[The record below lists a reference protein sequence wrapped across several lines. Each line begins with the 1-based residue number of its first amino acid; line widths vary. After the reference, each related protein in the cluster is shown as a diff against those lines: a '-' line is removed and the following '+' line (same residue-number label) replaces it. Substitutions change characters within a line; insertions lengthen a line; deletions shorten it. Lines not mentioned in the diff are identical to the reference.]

1 MRGNRPRGKRLVA
14 LLAASVVGV
23 AVVQPVA
30 VAAPDPAPVAVVD
43 EAVDEA
49 SAQELAKRLGR
60 PVRITGKTSE
70 TDEFWA
76 TPEGSFTWRQHQR
89 PVRVRRDGGW
99 VAADTTLERRADG
112 TVAPR
117 AAVVGLT
124 LSGGGKGSKARGP
137 LVRMA
142 HNGAEVG
149 LGWETDL
156 PEPVL
161 EGATATYPEVLPGV
175 DLRVTADVVGFSEV
189 LVVKTPEA
197 AKNPKLRKVTFGSHT
212 KNSRVRAVER
222 KAKADSPG
230 LEVVDASGS
239 VVFTGDATRMWD
251 SSGDDRRDPRR
262 AVMGVEV
269 SDGSV
274 SIVPDQAFLEDPNTR
289 YPVFLDPEY
298 SCGAC
303 GKAHHVVVQSGA
315 GMTGA
320 KNFDATTGALSD
332 LKAGYQTTDAS
343 GTSRSY
349 VQMNTGPL
357 SGKVVDWA
365 TLNTTLLYS
374 WWSAPTATSTEL
386 HLAGW
391 IDANTTWDNQ
401 PGGAVLPGTSRTWL
415 SSVNTTNQSKAPN
428 VPMQFGATDAVRA
441 AAAGGWGLTTFLL
454 KGESESNTSSWR
466 RFGLNPY
473 LEVRYNSTPNN
484 PTDHAMQNGTVPC
497 VKGANRP
504 YVFTRTPQ
512 LQARVSDPD
521 GGTLHVLV
529 ATSGGPYGA
538 DVPGSYH
545 DNAATL
551 SQSTIGTPGP
561 NQAALVQ
568 VHVPEGWITSDGIYK
583 WAMRVSDGALSSPRW
598 DWDCEFYVNTTVP
611 LAPSVW
617 ATNTPVNQGD
627 TATFGVSVNLATPGM
642 FDIDRFIYTTDGS
655 VPSTQGS
662 PSVPAGRVASTDG
675 RVWAHASL
683 STTAV
688 NAQQN
693 LIRVRAVNKAG
704 TPGPDG
710 TCTSPLVTV
719 GAAPNAACGYTV
731 LPLTSAK
738 FLKGAWALDDQSGP
752 TAADN
757 VAVLNPGETAH
768 PATLT
773 EAGWNIGYSRGNA
786 WTQADAFGAKDGVKG
801 GINIR
806 PNGYLSTT
814 GPVLD
819 TSKSFS
825 VATWVYLQQNDN
837 WFTVLS
843 QDGNSVSGFFLQY
856 SAGLGK
862 WSLSTKAGDDINSET
877 YRATSVDATAVPMLH
892 AWTHLIGTYDENTRQ
907 LSLYVNGKPAGSV
920 VMATPLWNA
929 GGPFVI
935 GAAKWDGSR
944 ADHFPGQVDDVQA
957 WQRVLSPQDAH
968 DLATA
973 SAPRANL
980 GLAEGAAELLATGAT
995 GDEFNP
1001 PYAPAP
1007 VKTLEGY
1014 WKFDENAGTTA
1025 ADSSNNGAG
1034 YANNLITTGASW
1046 VPGKSGS
1053 ALHYNGTETSY
1064 SYSTGPAVNTSQSFT
1079 VSAWVKL
1086 DDLNGY
1092 YAVAG
1097 QSGVHTPGFAIRY
1110 SPDVNAWI
1118 FGLNP
1123 SDTVD
1128 ASTQWAY
1135 RGNTVASA
1143 GVWTLVTGVYNNES
1157 KRIQLY
1163 VDGKLTASRSFTGTP
1178 WNAAGRVTVGGYNFN
1193 GPEVGTMRGAIDS
1206 VQVWQQ
1212 ALTASQVA
1220 ALAGLSYVDGVWN
1233 LNGHTAGTATGGAS
1247 LVATDNAA
1255 NVSLSGAPGTAVILP
1270 RPRDFRTDRSYTV
1283 SAWVKINADAGG
1295 AHTAVSQDD
1304 TTNSSFMLGYR
1315 RGSGEAQGRWAF
1327 AVSCDRTTA
1336 NCLRTAYSD
1345 AAAVPDTWTHLA
1357 ATLDTVTGKVCLF
1370 VNGEPQDGASGCVDA
1385 TGFHF
1390 GAGSL
1395 VLGRSLWGGN
1405 QVDLWRGGVAGV
1417 RVYSGVRTVDQIKGD
1432 RTADDPGSLF
1442 GLVH

>member
-1 MRGNRPRGKRLVA
+1 M
-14 LLAASVVGV
+14 

-30 VAAPDPAPVAVVD
+30 VAAPEPVPATVVD

-112 TVAPR
+112 SVAPK
-117 AAVVGLT
+117 AAVVELT

-142 HNGAEVG
+142 HQGAEVG
-149 LGWETDL
+149 LNWESDL

-161 EGATATYPEVLPGV
+161 EGSTATYPEVLPGV
-175 DLRVTADVVGFSEV
+175 DLRVTADVIGFSEV

-222 KAKADSPG
+222 KAKAGSPG
-230 LEVVDASGS
+230 LEVVDGAGS

-251 SSGDDRRDPRR
+251 SSGDDRREPRR
-262 AVMGVEV
+262 AVMSVEV

-274 SIVPDQAFLEDPNTR
+274 SIVPDQAFLADPDTR

-298 SCGAC
+298 SCGSC
-303 GKAHHVVVQSGA
+303 GKAHHVVVQSGP

-320 KNFDATTGALSD
+320 KNFDVTTGALND
-332 LKAGYQTTDAS
+332 LKAGYQNTDSS
-343 GTSRSY
+343 GISRSY

-374 WWSAPTATSTEL
+374 WWSAPTATSTQL

-401 PGGAVLPGTSRTWL
+401 PGGVVVPGTSESLL

-428 VPMQFGATDAVRA
+428 VPMQFGATNAVRA

-454 KGESESNTSSWR
+454 KGESESTTTSWR

-497 VKGANRP
+497 VKGENRP

-521 GGTLHVLV
+521 GGVLHVLV

-538 DVPGSYH
+538 DVPGTYR
-545 DNAATL
+545 DNGATL
-551 SQSTIGTPGP
+551 AQSTIGTPGP
-561 NQAALVQ
+561 NQAALAQVQ
-568 VHVPEGWITSDGIYK
+568 VPEGWITSDGIYK

-611 LAPSVW
+611 LAPSVR
-617 ATNTPVNQGD
+617 ATNTPVNQSD
-627 TATFGVSVNLATPGM
+627 TATFAISVQPATPGL
-642 FDIDRFIYTTDGS
+642 FDIDRFVYTTDGS

-662 PSVPAGRVASTDG
+662 PSVPATRAVSTDG
-675 RVWAHASL
+675 GSWAVASL
-683 STTAV
+683 STTAL

-693 LIRVRAVNKAG
+693 LLRVRAVNKAG
-704 TPGPDG
+704 TPGPDS
-710 TCTSPLVTV
+710 TCVSPLVVV
-719 GAAPNAACGYTV
+719 GAAPNTACGYTV

-738 FLKGAWALDDQSGP
+738 FLKGAWALDD
-752 TAADN
+752 TAGTTASDN

-773 EAGWNIGYSRGNA
+773 EAGWAIGYSRGNA

-806 PNGYLSTT
+806 PNGFLSTT

-825 VATWVYLQQNDN
+825 VATWAYLQQTGGYY
-837 WFTVLS
+837 TVLS

-856 SAGLGK
+856 SADVGK
-862 WSLSTKAGDDINSET
+862 WSMSTTDTDAVTDTPNRVTSGDN
-877 YRATSVDATAVPMLH
+877 AAAVMVNR
-892 AWTHLIGTYDENTRQ
+892 WTHLIGTYDANSRQ
-907 LSLYVNGKPAGSV
+907 LSLYVDGKPAGSKV
-920 VMATPLWNA
+920 LATPLWNA

-935 GAAKWDGSR
+935 GAAKWDGLR

-957 WQRVLSPQDAH
+957 WQRVLSAQDAH

-980 GLAEGAAELLATGAT
+980 GLAEGATELLATGAT

-1001 PYAPAP
+1001 PYVAAP
-1007 VKTLEGY
+1007 VKSLEGY

-1034 YANNLITTGASW
+1034 YANNLITTEATSW

-1053 ALHYNGTETSY
+1053 ALYYNGTEDSY

-1097 QSGVHTPGFAIRY
+1097 QSGQNVPGFAIRY

-1118 FGLNP
+1118 FGLNR
-1123 SDTVD
+1123 SDATGAVTD
-1128 ASTQWAY
+1128 WAF
-1135 RGNTVASA
+1135 RSNTVTAA

-1163 VDGKLTASRSFTGTP
+1163 VDGKLMGTRSFAGTP
-1178 WNAAGRVTVGGYNFN
+1178 WNASGPVTVGTYNF
-1193 GPEVGTMRGAIDS
+1193 GPLVGSMRGVIDS
-1206 VQVWQQ
+1206 VQLWQQ

-1220 ALAGLSYVDGVWN
+1220 ALAGLSYVDSVWN
-1233 LNGHTAGTATGGAS
+1233 INGHTAGTATGGAS
-1247 LVATDNAA
+1247 LVAGDGAA
-1255 NVSLSGAPGTAVILP
+1255 NVSLSGASGTAITLP

-1283 SAWVKINADAGG
+1283 SAWVKTDSDAVG
-1295 AHTAVSQDD
+1295 ARTAVGQDD
-1304 TTNSSFMLGYR
+1304 TTNSSFMLGFR

-1336 NCLRTAYSD
+1336 NCMRTAYSD
-1345 AAAVPDTWTHLA
+1345 AAAVPGAWTHLA

-1390 GAGSL
+1390 GAGPL
-1395 VLGRSLWGGN
+1395 VVGRSLWGGN
-1405 QVDLWRGGVAGV
+1405 QVDLWQGGVAGV
-1417 RVYSGVRTVDQIKGD
+1417 RVHSGVRTVDQIKGD
-1432 RTADDPGSLF
+1432 RTADDPGTLF
-1442 GLVH
+1442 GIVH